1 MALEMNPDDAFALNY
16 LGYWWADQGR
26 NLDEA
31 IALIERAVE
40 LRPNSGYFVDS
51 LGWVHFRLGD
61 AETAVQFLEQATE
74 LEPADSEIT
83 GHLGD
88 VYWHLGRR
96 NEARFKWRL
105 AITLADT
112 EAEKEKF
119 RARLE
124 TGVPPSEI
132 NGLSE

>member
-1 MALEMNPDDAFALNY
+1 MNPDDAFALNY

-31 IALIERAVE
+31 IALIERAVK

-61 AETAVQFLEQATE
+61 AETAVRFLEQATE

-88 VYWHLGRR
+88 VYWYLGRR
-96 NEARFKWRL
+96 DEARFKWRL
-105 AITLADT
+105 AISLAET
-112 EAEKEKF
+112 EIEKEKF
-119 RARLE
+119 RSRIN
-124 TGVPPSEI
+124 TGLPSSEI
-132 NGLSE
+132 DGLPQ